1 MQELQELQNR
11 LDFEKNLYK
20 QQLTTFQK
28 SFVSNLVDKLS
39 LEIQG
44 LRDIATLCSNDVSQK
59 IERRIANIEKILN
72 QQFKKY

>member
-1 MQELQELQNR
+1 MQELQKLQDR
-11 LDFEKNLYK
+11 LEFERNLHK
-20 QQLTTFQK
+20 QQLATFQK
-28 SFVSNLVDKLS
+28 SFIDGLVDKLS

-44 LRDIATLCSNDVSQK
+44 LRDIATLCSDNVSQK